1 MPVYQGEVPY
11 LTTDQMI
18 EVDRA
23 MMEDFKIDL
32 VQMMENAR
40 PQPCCARTSPLPQR

>member
-32 VQMMENAR
+32 VQIRLGDILSSSSASIH
-40 PQPCCARTSPLPQR
+40 PT